1 MANYSSW
8 GFTSANA
15 RSKSTCG
22 MSARL
27 ASSGQSWA
35 TFLRTHAG
43 QIWACDF
50 LHVTD
55 LCFCSLFA
63 FFIIELKSRK
73 VIHVGVTRSPTDA
86 WTAQQL
92 REASPYGQTPKYLI
106 SDHDRKFGPY
116 FARLATT
123 SGIKMLT
130 TPYHAPRANAICE
143 RFLLSV
149 RGECLDHVL
158 ILYEKQLHRV
168 LRAYIDYFNLAR
180 PHQGIHQQVPDR
192 EFTLVSSDQHGTR
205 IISVPILGGLHHEYR
220 RVA

>member
-1 MANYSSW
+1 
-8 GFTSANA
+8 
-15 RSKSTCG
+15 

-86 WTAQQL
+86 WTAQPL

-106 SDHDRKFGPY
+106 RDHDRKFGPY

-168 LRAYIDYFNLAR
+168 LIPQFCRGLSLMEEPDQCIFGFSGR
-180 PHQGIHQQVPDR
+180 QQP
-192 EFTLVSSDQHGTR
+192 
-205 IISVPILGGLHHEYR
+205 
-220 RVA
+220 